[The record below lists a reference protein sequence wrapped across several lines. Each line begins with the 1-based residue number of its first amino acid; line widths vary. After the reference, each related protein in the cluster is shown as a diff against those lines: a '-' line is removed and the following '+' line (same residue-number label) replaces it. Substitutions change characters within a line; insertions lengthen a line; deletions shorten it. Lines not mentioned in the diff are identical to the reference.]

1 MRPNFCGSKFRS
13 NFLSS
18 EKKLSNFFKLPMAK
32 GLLFVQLGE
41 QKINNTKLIFINWG
55 KKVLEMGK
63 IPQKCIIL
71 LKDLE
76 KLTCNSES
84 DCVSASPLIAWMSSA
99 VDWAR
104 IRACRTISPESKLAM
119 SSPLATKI
127 CSMMSGIL
135 SVWPSLTWLRRS
147 LRALKQKLLRE
158 FYKNFEF
165 FLSN

>member
-1 MRPNFCGSKFRS
+1 
-13 NFLSS
+13 
-18 EKKLSNFFKLPMAK
+18 
-32 GLLFVQLGE
+32 
-41 QKINNTKLIFINWG
+41 
-55 KKVLEMGK
+55 MGK
-63 IPQKCIIL
+63 IPQKCDIFF
-71 LKDLE
+71 KYLE

-158 FYKNFEF
+158 FYKNFDF
-165 FLSN
+165 FFAILTKFVKFFKIFKILKKKVFCMKNPNFANRKSNICSKNPTFLTLFKKVLQIPNEK